1 MSKLQLF
8 SGNIQTLERALNYSS
23 LKQKTIAQNIANV
36 DVPNYKAKA
45 VSFKEVLAE
54 SSSQIEAYTTDPR
67 HFRFTIGSEGS
78 HIYTKH
84 NTEYNHNG
92 NNVDVDNEMSDMA
105 ANQIYYQALIERLN
119 GKFST
124 LQNVIKGGR

>member
-1 MSKLQLF
+1 MELF
-8 SGNIQTLERALNYSS
+8 SGNFQTLEKALNYSS
-23 LKQKTIAQNIANV
+23 LKHKTIAQNIANV
-36 DVPNYKAKA
+36 DVPNYKSKA
-45 VSFKEVLAE
+45 VSFKEVMAGA
-54 SSSQIEAYTTDPR
+54 SHQIEANRSDPR
-67 HFRFTIGSEGS
+67 HFQFTIGNGNPQ
-78 HIYTKH
+78 IYTKK

-92 NNVDVDNEMSDMA
+92 NNVDIDNEMSDLA

>member
-1 MSKLQLF
+1 MSKVKLF
-8 SGNIQTLERALNYSS
+8 SGNFQTLEKALDYSS
-23 LKQKTIAQNIANV
+23 LKHKTIAQNIANV
-36 DVPNYKAKA
+36 DVPNYKAKD
-45 VSFKEVLAE
+45 VSFKQVLAE
-54 SSSQIEAYTTDPR
+54 STKPIVANRTDSR
-67 HFRFTIGSEGS
+67 HFKFSISTGQLNV
-78 HIYTKH
+78 YTKK

-92 NNVDVDNEMSDMA
+92 NNVDIDSEMSDMA

>member
-8 SGNIQTLERALNYSS
+8 SGNFQTLEKALNYSS
-23 LKQKTIAQNIANV
+23 LKHKTIAQNIANV

-45 VSFKEVLAE
+45 VSFKEVLAD
-54 SSSQIEAYTTDPR
+54 SSSHIEVNRSDYR
-67 HFRFTIGSEGS
+67 HFQFAIGNGYPQV
-78 HIYTKH
+78 YTKM

-92 NNVDVDNEMSDMA
+92 NNVDIDNEMSDMA
-105 ANQIYYQALIERLN
+105 ENQIYYQALIERLN

>member
-1 MSKLQLF
+1 MELF
-8 SGNIQTLERALNYSS
+8 SGSFNTLEKALGYSS
-23 LKQKTIAQNIANV
+23 LKHKTIAQNIANV

-45 VSFKEVLAE
+45 VSFNEVLAE
-54 SSSQIEAYTTDPR
+54 ATRPIEANRSDSR
-67 HFRFTIGSEGS
+67 HFRFNIGKDQLQ
-78 HIYTKH
+78 IYTKK

-92 NNVDVDNEMSDMA
+92 NNVDVDSEMSDMA

>member
-1 MSKLQLF
+1 MKLF
-8 SGNIQTLERALNYSS
+8 SSNFQTLEKALGYSS
-23 LKQKTIAQNIANV
+23 LKHKTIAQNIANV
-36 DVPNYKAKA
+36 DVPNYKAKD
-45 VSFKEVLAE
+45 VSFKQVLTE
-54 SSSQIEAYTTDPR
+54 STKPIMANRTDSR
-67 HFRFTIGSEGS
+67 HFQFSISTGQLNV
-78 HIYTKH
+78 YTKK

-92 NNVDVDNEMSDMA
+92 NNVDIDSEMSDMA